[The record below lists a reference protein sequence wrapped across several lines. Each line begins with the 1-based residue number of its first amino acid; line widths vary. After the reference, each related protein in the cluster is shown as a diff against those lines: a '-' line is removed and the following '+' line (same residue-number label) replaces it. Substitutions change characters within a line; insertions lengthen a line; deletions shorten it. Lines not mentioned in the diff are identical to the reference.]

1 MGITFE
7 QRDESRLI
15 CLEGVVDIASAAEL
29 KTILLDA
36 LESGKAVRVALNH
49 STDLDVTAVQLLWAA
64 EREARATG
72 VEFSLAG
79 PVPQPLSAALKDAG
93 FESFPVP
100 V

>member
-7 QRDESRLI
+7 QRDESSLI
-15 CLEGVVDIASAAEL
+15 GLEGVVDIAFAAQL
-29 KTILLDA
+29 KNILLNA
-36 LESGKAVRVALNH
+36 LKSGKAVRVALDH
-49 STDLDVTAVQLLWAA
+49 STELDVTALQLLWAT

-79 PVPQPLSAALKDAG
+79 PVPQPVSAALKDAG
-93 FESFPVP
+93 FDSFPVP